1 MNAKPS
7 ETKLPKPSFASCVSQ
22 SYVVY
27 GTTNHASHR
36 WFPWRK
42 YWCADDAYSQLQMSA
57 DKSWGRVAG
66 LSLSAAW
73 IQRGMQG
80 RDAEEN
86 RAAVLT
92 LVCGHLE
99 LTIWVSLDRY
109 FSGRI
114 RIEYKNAERFP
125 ISSNPTEDCRVPMRR
140 SRVIVLDKYPA
151 IRNMNEIQQYALNG
165 SYSQAR

>member
-99 LTIWVSLDRY
+99 LTIYRQAQEMRERIITWGFLAVYLRFHLLIHISLFTNLV
-109 FSGRI
+109 FSVFIGWFI
-114 RIEYKNAERFP
+114 
-125 ISSNPTEDCRVPMRR
+125 
-140 SRVIVLDKYPA
+140 LDNK
-151 IRNMNEIQQYALNG
+151 IDLCKTSKRD
-165 SYSQAR
+165 